1 MSNHNHYETVGKV
14 IFSVKEQTDAHLL
27 SDDTGFSDEQ
37 IYYYLLQC
45 RSLFLYRKY
54 RTYRDVSQKDY
65 MTTPCMNLID
75 ADNQCPCKPPTG
87 CEILMTELYLP
98 NMIGNIISVIN
109 PDGTKEYTPTES
121 NLSKYR
127 KDSRIKIFA
136 DKTSYFQLSNNKG
149 TKLYIISDKP
159 LKAIKVIL
167 IPQYPEEIQR
177 MPDCKGDNINECV
190 ATYDLEWIL
199 DPDLTKACIDETIN
213 ILLRTKSKLADVK
226 NNGVDDNIANKQ
238 EINV

>member
-87 CEILMTELYLP
+87 CEILMTELYHSYNYPWYQIIFLGHHP
-98 NMIGNIISVIN
+98 NIVLLLFFYQYVEFVVFLII
-109 PDGTKEYTPTES
+109 
-121 NLSKYR
+121 
-127 KDSRIKIFA
+127 
-136 DKTSYFQLSNNKG
+136 Q
-149 TKLYIISDKP
+149 
-159 LKAIKVIL
+159 
-167 IPQYPEEIQR
+167 
-177 MPDCKGDNINECV
+177 
-190 ATYDLEWIL
+190 
-199 DPDLTKACIDETIN
+199 
-213 ILLRTKSKLADVK
+213 
-226 NNGVDDNIANKQ
+226 
-238 EINV
+238 

>member
-109 PDGTKEYTPTES
+109 PDGTKEYTLQNQIYQNIERIRES
-121 NLSKYR
+121 KFLL
-127 KDSRIKIFA
+127 IKHHIFN
-136 DKTSYFQLSNNKG
+136 YL
-149 TKLYIISDKP
+149 I
-159 LKAIKVIL
+159 IKVQNYI
-167 IPQYPEEIQR
+167 
-177 MPDCKGDNINECV
+177 
-190 ATYDLEWIL
+190 
-199 DPDLTKACIDETIN
+199 
-213 ILLRTKSKLADVK
+213 
-226 NNGVDDNIANKQ
+226 
-238 EINV
+238 